1 MGYIR
6 GVVHGTVIGTVVG
19 ICIAPQQG
27 KRTREQLSAFG
38 TAAKEGYGL
47 AGKTVHSVAPFA
59 SAAFQVIRNQ
69 LTHGQRDRDAED
81 YGLDDN
87 VRVHQETN
95 GHSQN

>member
-1 MGYIR
+1 MGYVR

-27 KRTREQLSAFG
+27 KSTREQLSAFG

-47 AGKTVHSVAPFA
+47 AGKTVNIITPFA
-59 SAAFQVIRNQ
+59 NAAFQVIRNQ
-69 LTHGQRDRDAED
+69 LSHVQTERDAED

-87 VRVHQETN
+87 VRIHQETN
-95 GHSQN
+95 GHPYN